1 MQYFVDTNI
10 FLRTLIKEDEVQF
23 NKCRIF
29 LQQIKENKIEAYTNT
44 LVLAE
49 VVWTL
54 TSYYQFSKSSVIQA
68 LRSIINLRGL
78 KIVDNYDYLTALG
91 LFEKYSVKYIDT
103 LIASNS
109 QVHSKQATIVTYDQD
124 FKKLPVLYKEPWF

>member
-23 NKCRIF
+23 NKCRIL
-29 LQQIKENKIEAYTNT
+29 LQQIKENKIKAYTNT

-78 KIVDNYDYLTALG
+78 KVVDNYDYLTALE

-103 LIASNS
+103 LIASDK
-109 QVHSKQATIVTYDQD
+109 QVYSKKATIVTYDQD
-124 FKKLPVLYKEPWF
+124 FKKLPVLYKEP